1 MPSRSA
7 ALFAAACALV
17 VLCVPAYAG
26 DPGTGRQLAR
36 QCAGCH
42 GIDGVAKRPDVPH
55 IAGESDI
62 YLRAQLEAFR
72 SGDRHH
78 EQMTIIAQGLE
89 EEEIGHLIAW
99 YSSIGF
105 TVELPD
111 QRAGIGCS
119 PARRR
124 V

>member
-1 MPSRSA
+1 MILRLVQA
-7 ALFAAACALV
+7 TAAACAL
-17 VLCVPAYAG
+17 LLAALPANAG
-26 DPGTGRQLAR
+26 DAETGRRMAA

-62 YLRAQLEAFR
+62 YLQAQLEAFR

-78 EQMTIIAQGLE
+78 EQMTIIAQGLDDE
-89 EEEIGHLIAW
+89 DIGHLIAW
-99 YSSIGF
+99 YSSIRF

-111 QRAGIGCS
+111 
-119 PARRR
+119 
-124 V
+124 

>member
-1 MPSRSA
+1 MLSRLSSGA
-7 ALFAAACALV
+7 SVCAIALCLTTVQAV
-17 VLCVPAYAG
+17 AG
-26 DPGTGRQLAR
+26 DASVGRRMAV

-78 EQMTIIAQGLE
+78 EQMSIIAQGLDDDD
-89 EEEIGHLIAW
+89 IAHLIAW
-99 YSSIGF
+99 YSSIRF
-105 TVELPD
+105 SVTVPE
-111 QRAGIGCS
+111 
-119 PARRR
+119 
-124 V
+124 

>member
-1 MPSRSA
+1 MLLRLA
-7 ALFAAACALV
+7 VAIGAACALC
-17 VLCVPAYAG
+17 LAALPASAG
-26 DPGTGRQLAR
+26 DAATGRRMAA

-62 YLRAQLEAFR
+62 YLQAQLEAFR

-78 EQMTIIAQGLE
+78 EQMTIIAQGLDDE
-89 EEEIGHLIAW
+89 DIGHLIAW
-99 YSSIGF
+99 YSSIRF

-111 QRAGIGCS
+111 
-119 PARRR
+119 
-124 V
+124 